1 MKTFK
6 EIYNETVITF
16 DLANSMEKVDKEIAI
31 DFLMDKQEV
40 ENKIVGYI
48 QEIQK
53 ENEIRKRLLQI
64 EKELENIRQRK
75 ELYECEI
82 VELECLKNIYSTMLR
97 RM

>member
-16 DLANSMEKVDKEIAI
+16 DLANNMENVDKEMAI

-40 ENKIVGYI
+40 ENKIVGDI
-48 QEIQK
+48 QEIRK

-64 EKELENIRQRK
+64 EMELENIQQRK
-75 ELYECEI
+75 ELFECEI
-82 VELECLKNIYSTMLR
+82 IELECLKNIYSTILR
-97 RM
+97 GM